1 LGFKIEPFPVPHDA
15 RETIALIIK
24 AGDGCLGV
32 LTDTGMVTKHTI
44 NVLKKVGALVI
55 EFNYDENL
63 LNESK
68 YPEALKK
75 RISSKYGHLS
85 NTSAINLIR
94 SLESEYQKVIVAA
107 HLSTNNNS
115 ESIVNGLLDKLSNES
130 RVSTFIASQSSGTP
144 WIHIN

>member
-1 LGFKIEPFPVPHDA
+1 
-15 RETIALIIK
+15 
-24 AGDGCLGV
+24 
-32 LTDTGMVTKHTI
+32 MVTKHTI

-115 ESIVNGLLDKLSNES
+115 ESIVNSLLEKLSHES
-130 RVSTFIASQSSGTP
+130 RVNTFIAGQSSGTP
-144 WIHIN
+144 WIHVH